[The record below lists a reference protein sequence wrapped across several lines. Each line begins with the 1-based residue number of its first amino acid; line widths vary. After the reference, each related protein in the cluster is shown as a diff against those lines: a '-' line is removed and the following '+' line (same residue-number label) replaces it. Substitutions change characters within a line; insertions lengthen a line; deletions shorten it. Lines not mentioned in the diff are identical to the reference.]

1 MSAAL
6 QKRLDALKLEVVKC
20 RTSPLMALHWSPY
33 VNVAFQR
40 EEIGRRRGTP
50 SGCWIPSSNVHT
62 YFNFSLVIEA

>member
-1 MSAAL
+1 MPHVSADGLAL
-6 QKRLDALKLEVVKC
+6 F
-20 RTSPLMALHWSPY
+20 PY